1 MYNIKLSDEE
11 RETLVDV
18 LECYLVE
25 LHSEI
30 IHTDRRELKD
40 CLKGRKQ
47 TLLNIVEMLKQ
58 ETSVQ
63 QS

>member
-1 MYNIKLSDEE
+1 MFTLNLSDEE

-18 LECYLVE
+18 LECYLAE

-30 IHTDRRELKD
+30 VHTDRRDLKD

-47 TLLNIVEMLKQ
+47 TLLNILETLKQ
-58 ETSVQ
+58 ESLSQ
-63 QS
+63 KA